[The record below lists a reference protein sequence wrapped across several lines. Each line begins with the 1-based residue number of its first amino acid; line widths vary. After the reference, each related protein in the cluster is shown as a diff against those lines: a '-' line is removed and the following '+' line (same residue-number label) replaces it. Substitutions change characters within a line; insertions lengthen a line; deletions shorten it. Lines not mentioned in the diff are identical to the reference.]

1 MNLPAFFHRLAL
13 CLVLALPALAWA
25 AEPVARVTHLSG
37 LLSAKHLDGTS
48 KILAV
53 KSEIF
58 QGDIL
63 STEKDTYAKVKF
75 VDQAEVVLRPDTQLS
90 VERYSYDAAKP
101 QSDSIALNIFK
112 GGMRAVTGLIG
123 KRNKEAV
130 SYTTPTATIGIR
142 GTTFVAQYVPPPS
155 ASPSTPP
162 SGPSAP
168 TLAPGLYVQVI
179 DGLINLSNKGGS
191 QNFSAGQFGF
201 TPSFTQPPII
211 VPQNP
216 GLQFTPPPAFN
227 HNAAAPGAATPGA
240 TGSSDDAAG
249 AVDCVVR

>member
-1 MNLPAFFHRLAL
+1 MNLPAFFHGLAL

-25 AEPVARVTHLSG
+25 VEPVARVTHLSG

-53 KSEIF
+53 KSDIF

-101 QSDSIALNIFK
+101 QSDGIALTMFK

-123 KRNKEAV
+123 KRSKEAV
-130 SYTTPTATIGIR
+130 SYATPTATIGIR
-142 GTTFVAQYVPPPS
+142 GTTFVAEYVPPPS
-155 ASPSTPP
+155 ALPGAPP
-162 SGPSAP
+162 APRSGP
-168 TLAPGLYVQVI
+168 TLPPGLYVQVI
-179 DGLINLSNKGGS
+179 DGLINLSNAAGT

-201 TPSFTQPPII
+201 TPSINQPPVV
-211 VPQNP
+211 VPKNP

-227 HNAAAPGAATPGA
+227 QSAAAPGANGPSGA
-240 TGSSDDAAG
+240 ASGAASG
-249 AVDCVVR
+249 AVDCMVR

>member
-1 MNLPAFFHRLAL
+1 MNLPAFFHGLAL

-25 AEPVARVTHLSG
+25 ADPVARVTHLSG
-37 LLSAKHLDGTS
+37 LLTAKHLDGTS

-53 KSEIF
+53 KSDIF

-101 QSDSIALNIFK
+101 QSDSIALNMFK

-130 SYTTPTATIGIR
+130 SYATPTATIGIR
-142 GTTFVAQYVPPPS
+142 GTTFVAEYIPPPS
-155 ASPSTPP
+155 ALPSTPSAPSAPP
-162 SGPSAP
+162 SGP
-168 TLAPGLYVQVI
+168 TLPPGLYVQVI
-179 DGLINLSNKGGS
+179 DGLIHLSNGGGS
-191 QNFSAGQFGF
+191 QTFSAGQFGY
-201 TPSFTQPPII
+201 TPSFNQPPVI
-211 VPQNP
+211 VPKNP
-216 GLQFTPPPAFN
+216 GMQFSPPPAFSQ
-227 HNAAAPGAATPGA
+227 HTAAPGAPGA
-240 TGSSDDAAG
+240 SDGAAAG
-249 AVDCVVR
+249 VDCMVR